1 MKKRILQILFTLWFQ
16 LDNNEWLYFIP
27 ISDSITILCNNNDP
41 IDVPLK
47 GVGKLSISS
56 GCKGY
61 SSSVILMT
69 EEIKGSN
76 SSMDGGDLL
85 SPVNF
90 EYDCCEELS
99 SKLNWSAVN
108 LDTKFKPMLSHLD
121 ELKVASFK
129 SSEVEKMVKDEEWKQ
144 QHSASHQTYSILVY
158 ICLLILVIFIMYK
171 FYAWTTRK
179 WNCCAK
185 AIENVKE
192 SIIDSFVEKQG
203 GTTIRVEVKNSNESL
218 VISPEKLPLTQINK
232 TEETE
237 LCGPSD
243 PPSLRRSQRLRTS
256 KSRF

>member
-1 MKKRILQILFTLWFQ
+1 MEGGQ
-16 LDNNEWLYFIP
+16 
-27 ISDSITILCNNNDP
+27 
-41 IDVPLK
+41 
-47 GVGKLSISS
+47 SS
-56 GCKGY
+56 TY
-61 SSSVILMT
+61 LRLTRVSSSPQV
-69 EEIKGSN
+69 S
-76 SSMDGGDLL
+76 
-85 SPVNF
+85 
-90 EYDCCEELS
+90 
-99 SKLNWSAVN
+99 
-108 LDTKFKPMLSHLD
+108 
-121 ELKVASFK
+121 VAK
-129 SSEVEKMVKDEEWKQ
+129 THRDEEWKQ

-218 VISPEKLPLTQINK
+218 VISPEELPLNQINK